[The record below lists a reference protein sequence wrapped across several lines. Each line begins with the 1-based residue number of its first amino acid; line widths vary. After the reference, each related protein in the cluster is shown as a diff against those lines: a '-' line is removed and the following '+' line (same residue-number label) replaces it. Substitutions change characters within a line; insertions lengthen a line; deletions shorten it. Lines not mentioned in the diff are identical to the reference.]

1 MERNLLVVGAAVLAF
16 GLFAGRLRGTPV
28 TMPMVF
34 TTAGLLLGSVFGV
47 LELDADRSLV
57 SGLAEASLVVVLFTD
72 ASRMQLRTVLREH
85 GLALR
90 LLLLGL
96 PLAIVVGSA
105 AGMVLFPGLPLAAV
119 ALTAAILAP
128 TDAALG
134 QAFVANSTV
143 PARIRQT
150 LNVESGLN
158 DGLAVPFIT
167 VLIDIARHQA
177 DSAANYIRLFVALV
191 GIGIGLGALI
201 GWLGGTL
208 LTWAARRQ
216 WTTDATQRLA
226 TMSLAAI
233 AYAGSELLG
242 GNGFVAVFTAGLV
255 VGTTAKSLLP
265 NTTGFAEA
273 EGQLLTLLT
282 FLIFGAIVVY
292 DLIADFDAKVLIY
305 ALLSLLVVRPIAVAL
320 SLLGAHLTLPT
331 IGFLAWAGPRG
342 LASIVYAV
350 LIVDAGG
357 VPGADEVF
365 RIAGWTILLSIYLHG
380 LTAAPISA
388 RYGALMQGARSG
400 AREEHTPVTR
410 LPLRLAAMR
419 PGAGSPRSGRSADP
433 GDDSDPERQRE

>member
-1 MERNLLVVGAAVLAF
+1 MEGNLLVVGLAVLAF
-16 GLFAGRLRGTPV
+16 GIFAGRLRGTPI

-34 TTAGLLLGSVFGV
+34 TAAGLLFGSVLGV
-47 LELDADRSLV
+47 LDLQADRSVV

-72 ASRMQLRTVLREH
+72 ASRMQLRTVIREH

-90 LLLLGL
+90 LLLIGL
-96 PLAIVVGSA
+96 PLAIVVGAA
-105 AGMVLFPGLPLAAV
+105 AGWMLFPGLSVAAV
-119 ALTAAILAP
+119 ALTAAVLAP

-134 QAFVANSTV
+134 QAFVANTTV

-167 VLIDIARHQA
+167 VLIDIARHEA
-177 DSAANYIRLFVALV
+177 DSAVSYVKLFLALV
-191 GIGIGLGALI
+191 GIGVGIGILV
-201 GWLGGTL
+201 GWLGGTVL
-208 LTWAARRQ
+208 SWAARRQ

-255 VGTTAKSLLP
+255 VGTTAKALLP
-265 NTTGFAEA
+265 HTTAFAEA

-282 FLIFGAIVVY
+282 FLVFGAIMVY
-292 DLIADFDAKVLIY
+292 DLLADFDWKVLVY
-305 ALLSLLVVRPIAVAL
+305 ALLSLLVVRPIAVAM
-320 SLLGAHLTLPT
+320 SLIGTHLKMATV
-331 IGFLAWAGPRG
+331 GFVAWAGPRG

-350 LIVDAGG
+350 LILDTAGI
-357 VPGADEVF
+357 PGATEIF

-388 RYGALMQGARSG
+388 RYGASMQGGRRKAPQ
-400 AREEHTPVTR
+400 EHADVTA
-410 LPLRLAAMR
+410 LPLRLPAAR
-419 PGAGSPRSGRSADP
+419 PGAHSGSTATGPGAVRDRSR
-433 GDDSDPERQRE
+433 RQK